1 MEIFDS
7 IKEIFNNLFNIYGD
21 GWVIR
26 KNISTKNIENCN
38 GIATSDESTNSC
50 ALCVA
55 LNDTVFKSNNK
66 PLYYHVYCKCRNLS
80 YNLQNVVLDF
90 PMKKITEYLFVNPSK
105 KMLMESM
112 AYTIEDAQ
120 EIYDKISNYTKQQF
134 LLGNYTLEDLG
145 VNGQKLNIVIN
156 LYGRN
161 EKFNKVY
168 NFYTGWM
175 AYPNG
180 KLHNNTPFGG
190 WAD

>member
-7 IKEIFNNLFNIYGD
+7 MKEIFNNLFNIWGD

-55 LNDTVFKSNNK
+55 LNDTVFKNNNK

-80 YNLQNVVLDF
+80 RNLQNIVLDF
-90 PMKKITEYLFVNPSK
+90 PMRKITEYLFVNPSK
-105 KMLMESM
+105 KMLVESM
-112 AYTIEDAQ
+112 GYTIADAQ

-134 LLGNYTLEDLG
+134 LLGNYIVEDLG
-145 VNGQKLNIVIN
+145 VNGQKLKIKIN

-161 EKFNKVY
+161 EKLNKVY
-168 NFYTGWM
+168 NFYTG
-175 AYPNG
+175 
-180 KLHNNTPFGG
+180 
-190 WAD
+190 